1 LLGALSLLVG
11 AFVPSAAAALG
22 GRQRDDDEAALVAKA

>member
-11 AFVPSAAAALG
+11 GFVAGVGAALG
-22 GRQRDDDEAALVAKA
+22 GRQRDDIDGLYVGR